1 MKYKQQ
7 KVMNIKTKHEELRNE
22 ILNNDSIPQ
31 ELKDKMN
38 NLKTEF
44 EMNWSEEDKLISDN
58 IKNGKK
64 IVGYDKETFLPIFE

>member
-1 MKYKQQ
+1 MSK
-7 KVMNIKTKHEELRNE
+7 ITKHEELRNE

>member
-1 MKYKQQ
+1 
-7 KVMNIKTKHEELRNE
+7 
-22 ILNNDSIPQ
+22 
-31 ELKDKMN
+31 MN

>member
-1 MKYKQQ
+1 
-7 KVMNIKTKHEELRNE
+7 MNKLEYQEELRNE

>member
-1 MKYKQQ
+1 
-7 KVMNIKTKHEELRNE
+7 MNKLEYQEELRNE

-64 IVGYDKETFLPIFE
+64 IVGYDKETFLQIF

>member
-1 MKYKQQ
+1 
-7 KVMNIKTKHEELRNE
+7 MNKLEYQEELRNE

-64 IVGYDKETFLPIFE
+64 IVGYDKETFLPFFE

>member
-1 MKYKQQ
+1 
-7 KVMNIKTKHEELRNE
+7 MNKLEYQEELINE

>member
-1 MKYKQQ
+1 
-7 KVMNIKTKHEELRNE
+7 MNKLEYQEELRNE
-22 ILNNDSIPQ
+22 ILNNDSIPH

>member
-1 MKYKQQ
+1 
-7 KVMNIKTKHEELRNE
+7 MNKLEYQEELRNE

-64 IVGYDKETFLPIFE
+64 IVGYENETFLPIFE

>member
-1 MKYKQQ
+1 
-7 KVMNIKTKHEELRNE
+7 MNIKTKHEELRNE

>member
-1 MKYKQQ
+1 
-7 KVMNIKTKHEELRNE
+7 MNKITKHEELRNE

-44 EMNWSEEDKLISDN
+44 
-58 IKNGKK
+58 
-64 IVGYDKETFLPIFE
+64 

>member
-1 MKYKQQ
+1 MNKKTKYK
-7 KVMNIKTKHEELRNE
+7 ELRNE

-44 EMNWSEEDKLISDN
+44 EANWSEADKLINDN